1 MHTDETYT
9 NQPAS
14 SPAGDTDT
22 VPLAA
27 LASVA
32 ILAAAGTLLAYSLLP
47 RRKRPPIPGQLG
59 LGLIAAC
66 AAAVIW
72 NQRQEEADAAR
83 HLMSHIH
90 EVRVTRWLK
99 KHPIAYG

>member
-1 MHTDETYT
+1 MHTAETSANPT
-9 NQPAS
+9 T
-14 SPAGDTDT
+14 SPLAADTLP
-22 VPLAA
+22 VAA

-32 ILAAAGTLLAYSLLP
+32 LLAAAGTLLACSLFP
-47 RRKRPPIPGQLG
+47 GKRRSSIPGQLF
-59 LGLIAAC
+59 LGLLSAS

-72 NQRQEEADAAR
+72 NQRQQEADAAR

-90 EVRVTRWLK
+90 EVRDTRWLK